1 MQSDNSNSKTRGA
14 QNCGKLFF
22 FEGFFSKMSMMIMM
36 TLCALRTSS
45 ATNMD
50 TGTVKL
56 HILPHTHADVGWL
69 ETVDALSRMN
79 VSRILDGVTGN
90 REYFMC

>member
-1 MQSDNSNSKTRGA
+1 
-14 QNCGKLFF
+14 
-22 FEGFFSKMSMMIMM
+22 MMVTFLVLQLPI
-36 TLCALRTSS
+36 LCS
-45 ATNMD
+45 AARL
-50 TGTVKL
+50 TGETVKL

-90 REYFMC
+90 CE